1 MREPSNKRV
10 ELKSPHFFVFVHL
23 CLGLGRKIKY
33 YEKNSF
39 IFIYVICFCNESTR
53 KKLLGISANKEI
65 KYYIYPKTVKES
77 NRPGYITAWF
87 LQEYS
92 APQKSSNGKYH
103 TKTNNQLLINCK
115 YGKYGLISSVSY
127 SKNGDAVYRGDID
140 EYLVQV
146 NSPSPGSIGE
156 DMIKSAC
163 GFYDKMSN

>member
-1 MREPSNKRV
+1 MKKTA
-10 ELKSPHFFVFVHL
+10 LFLFMLFAFVMKAQEMVL
-23 CLGLGRKIKY
+23 LG
-33 YEKNSF
+33 
-39 IFIYVICFCNESTR
+39 ESTED
-53 KKLLGISANKEI
+53 KFKV
-65 KYYIYPKTVKES
+65 YIYPKTVIES
-77 NRPGYITAWF
+77 ERRGYITAWF
-87 LQEYS
+87 LQEHS

>member
-1 MREPSNKRV
+1 MKKTA
-10 ELKSPHFFVFVHL
+10 LFLFMLFAFVM
-23 CLGLGRKIKY
+23 KAQ
-33 YEKNSF
+33 E
-39 IFIYVICFCNESTR
+39 

-127 SKNGDAVYRGDID
+127 SKNGDAVYRGDVD

-163 GFYDKMSN
+163 GFYDTMSN